1 MFKSK
6 KQEDINKED
15 VVKDAA
21 QETGSQENVSKEEAA
36 SEQDAAEENKGEAEG
51 EEPAQEQPQPT
62 AEEQL
67 TAKLAEANDK
77 YIRLAAEFDNYRR
90 RVAKEKLDLISTA
103 GEDVIKGLLPVLDD
117 CERAL
122 QVLNSSTDTE
132 AAKAAKEGTELIY
145 NKLMG
150 YLKSKGLAPIEAV
163 GKELD
168 TDFHEAVAQFPV
180 QVTGEFPCGGGFA
193 AAVETGEHDDR
204 GFAGEGQFRCTA
216 AQQCDQLIVDDLD
229 HLLPGGDAAD
239 DFAAL
244 ALFFDFFDKFVCD
257 LQIDIR
263 LQKGDPDLL
272 HGICDIRFGQRTL
285 PAQTFEDCVELVTQ

>member
-6 KQEDINKED
+6 KEEEIKKEETVD
-15 VVKDAA
+15 TAA
-21 QETGSQENVSKEEAA
+21 QAAGAQENAEKATEQGAQEGAEQAEGAGEQEAKEQEAA
-36 SEQDAAEENKGEAEG
+36 
-51 EEPAQEQPQPT
+51 QPSV
-62 AEEQL
+62 EEQL

-90 RVAKEKLDLISTA
+90 RVAKEKLELISTA

-122 QVLNSSTDTE
+122 QVLENSTDSE

-180 QVTGEFPCGGGFA
+180 QEADKKNKIFDVT
-193 AAVETGEHDDR
+193 
-204 GFAGEGQFRCTA
+204 
-216 AQQCDQLIVDDLD
+216 QQGYTLNGKV
-229 HLLPGGDAAD
+229 
-239 DFAAL
+239 
-244 ALFFDFFDKFVCD
+244 
-257 LQIDIR
+257 
-263 LQKGDPDLL
+263 
-272 HGICDIRFGQRTL
+272 IRFAKVVVGI
-285 PAQTFEDCVELVTQ
+285 

>member
-6 KQEDINKED
+6 KQEEANKETE
-15 VVKDAA
+15 VKNA
-21 QETGSQENVSKEEAA
+21 QQEAGAQENVNAEAKA
-36 SEQDAAEENKGEAEG
+36 AAEDGAEG
-51 EEPAQEQPQPT
+51 AEKTEGADHEKEQQNEQPQPT
-62 AEEQL
+62 VEEQL
-67 TAKLAEANDK
+67 TAKLAETNDK

-122 QVLNSSTDTE
+122 QVLNASTDSE

-180 QVTGEFPCGGGFA
+180 QEADKKNKIFDVT
-193 AAVETGEHDDR
+193 
-204 GFAGEGQFRCTA
+204 
-216 AQQCDQLIVDDLD
+216 QQGYTLNGKV
-229 HLLPGGDAAD
+229 
-239 DFAAL
+239 
-244 ALFFDFFDKFVCD
+244 
-257 LQIDIR
+257 
-263 LQKGDPDLL
+263 
-272 HGICDIRFGQRTL
+272 IRFAKVVVGI
-285 PAQTFEDCVELVTQ
+285 

>member
-6 KQEDINKED
+6 KEEEIKKEETVDTSAQAAGAQENAEKNAEQGAQEGAEQAEAAGEQEPQQQE
-15 VVKDAA
+15 AA
-21 QETGSQENVSKEEAA
+21 QPSV
-36 SEQDAAEENKGEAEG
+36 
-51 EEPAQEQPQPT
+51 
-62 AEEQL
+62 EEQL

-122 QVLNSSTDTE
+122 QILEASTDSE

-180 QVTGEFPCGGGFA
+180 QEADKKNKIFDVT
-193 AAVETGEHDDR
+193 
-204 GFAGEGQFRCTA
+204 
-216 AQQCDQLIVDDLD
+216 QQGYTLNGKV
-229 HLLPGGDAAD
+229 
-239 DFAAL
+239 
-244 ALFFDFFDKFVCD
+244 
-257 LQIDIR
+257 
-263 LQKGDPDLL
+263 
-272 HGICDIRFGQRTL
+272 IRFAKVVVGI
-285 PAQTFEDCVELVTQ
+285 

>member
-1 MFKSK
+1 MNGKVKDIIMFKSK
-6 KQEDINKED
+6 KQEETVKGEE
-15 VVKDAA
+15 VVNAR
-21 QETGSQENVSKEEAA
+21 QEAGAQENVNAQDEKAEGA
-36 SEQDAAEENKGEAEG
+36 EQESAAAEEGEKQQVQ
-51 EEPAQEQPQPT
+51 QEQPQPT
-62 AEEQL
+62 VEEQL

-122 QVLNSSTDTE
+122 QVLNASTDSE

-180 QVTGEFPCGGGFA
+180 QEPEKKNKIFDVT
-193 AAVETGEHDDR
+193 
-204 GFAGEGQFRCTA
+204 
-216 AQQCDQLIVDDLD
+216 QQGYTLNGKV
-229 HLLPGGDAAD
+229 
-239 DFAAL
+239 
-244 ALFFDFFDKFVCD
+244 
-257 LQIDIR
+257 
-263 LQKGDPDLL
+263 
-272 HGICDIRFGQRTL
+272 IRFAKVVVGI
-285 PAQTFEDCVELVTQ
+285 

>member
-6 KQEDINKED
+6 KQEEVNKEAEM
-15 VVKDAA
+15 KGA
-21 QETGSQENVSKEEAA
+21 QQEAGAQENVKTEANAQEQEAGAEGAEGKEQEEA
-36 SEQDAAEENKGEAEG
+36 
-51 EEPAQEQPQPT
+51 AQEQPQPSV
-62 AEEQL
+62 EEQL
-67 TAKLAEANDK
+67 TAKLAETNDK

-122 QVLNSSTDTE
+122 QVLNASDDSE

-150 YLKSKGLAPIEAV
+150 YLKSKGLAPIEAI

-180 QVTGEFPCGGGFA
+180 QEADKKNKVFDVT
-193 AAVETGEHDDR
+193 
-204 GFAGEGQFRCTA
+204 
-216 AQQCDQLIVDDLD
+216 QQGYTLNGKV
-229 HLLPGGDAAD
+229 
-239 DFAAL
+239 
-244 ALFFDFFDKFVCD
+244 
-257 LQIDIR
+257 
-263 LQKGDPDLL
+263 
-272 HGICDIRFGQRTL
+272 IRFAKVVVGI
-285 PAQTFEDCVELVTQ
+285 